1 MISLPVLTFMSPCHI
16 VGEAFKDSDF
26 TSSVDLQ
33 EQLHEPLSY
42 SHIVGEAF
50 KDSDFTSSVDLH
62 EPLSYS
68 RGAIQ
73 GQ

>member
-1 MISLPVLTFMSPCHI
+1 MISLPVLTFKSNCHI
-16 VGEAFKDSDF
+16 VGE
-26 TSSVDLQ
+26 
-33 EQLHEPLSY
+33 P
-42 SHIVGEAF
+42 F

-68 RGAIQ
+68 RGGIQ